1 MPLARIDE
9 MTALLV
15 KTKHDL
21 ITAYDR
27 IEELQTSVRG
37 LLGLFSVI
45 SRHPGMPAS
54 VRESLINSEAVQ
66 TARELV
72 H

>member
-1 MPLARIDE
+1 MPLARIDSSIE
-9 MTALLV
+9 MLI

-21 ITAYDR
+21 ISAYDR
-27 IEELQTSVRG
+27 IEELQTACRG

-54 VRESLINSEAVQ
+54 VRESLITSEVVQ

-72 H
+72 K